1 MPPQCSATLATVISS
16 VYVKLLV
23 LTCKQKARED
33 EQTAKTCY
41 TDSMDSA
48 HSPLAERMRPTTLD
62 QFAGQHHILGD
73 SGLIRNL
80 VESQQLVSLVLWG
93 PPGSGKTT
101 LARIIANEIEADF
114 IEISAVGAKLEDVR
128 RITQRAEENRN
139 LQISTILFVD
149 EIHRFNKAQQDAFLP
164 HVESGLI
171 TLIGATTENPGFEVI
186 RPLLSRCQVITL
198 EPLNPEALRVII
210 HQAAKQLRV
219 ASKLTSRALECLI
232 ELSGGDARRALN
244 LLEVSAQITEDKITT
259 DTVQTAAQTHIPSFD
274 KNGDMH
280 YDLISAFIK
289 SLRGN
294 DINASFYYLARMLE
308 AGEDPKFIARRMI
321 IFASEDIGIAT
332 NGALNVAIATFQAV
346 EVVGLPEAKYNLFH
360 CTSVLARC
368 SKSRRVTEAMSR
380 ALQLAQRFPDAQV
393 PLQVRNAPTDLMKE
407 LGYGQGYQWQ
417 AGFKPEAGFLPE
429 ELEGETIWPPEE
441 TA

>member
-1 MPPQCSATLATVISS
+1 MG
-16 VYVKLLV
+16 
-23 LTCKQKARED
+23 
-33 EQTAKTCY
+33 
-41 TDSMDSA
+41 SA

-73 SGLIRNL
+73 SGLICNL
-80 VESQQLVSLVLWG
+80 VESQQLVSLILWG

-101 LARIIANEIEADF
+101 LARIIANETKADF
-114 IEISAVGAKLEDVR
+114 IEISAVEAKLEDVR

-139 LQISTILFVD
+139 LQIPTILFVD

-198 EPLNPEALRVII
+198 EPLGSEALRAIT

-219 ASKLTSRALECLI
+219 ASKLTSRAMGCLV

-259 DTVQTAAQTHIPSFD
+259 DTVQTAAQTYIPSFD

-289 SLRGN
+289 SLRGS

-360 CTSVLARC
+360 CTSVLAQC

-407 LGYGQGYQWQ
+407 LGYGQGYQWH